1 MENCIGELNDI
12 YLSIPFQQGHK
23 LYLRVKHSQSECLIH
38 LFGVNR
44 DSSACSF
51 LDAGDNSEIYQPHI
65 ERDLLTTTLSL
76 WITCIRSALK
86 EMSRRGKL
94 DVLLRVIVAFRGSQ
108 YQPSR
113 LEIT

>member
-1 MENCIGELNDI
+1 MENCIGELNDM
-12 YLSIPFQQGHK
+12 YLSILFQQGHK

-51 LDAGDNSEIYQPHI
+51 LDAGDYSEIYQPHI
-65 ERDLLTTTLSL
+65 KRDLLTTTLFF

-86 EMSRRGKL
+86 EKSRRGKQ
-94 DVLLRVIVAFRGSQ
+94 DVLLRGSK
-108 YQPSR
+108 YQPSH